1 MGKLDLILAAD
12 GEYARRLSE
21 FMRDMPGG
29 GRWRVTACTT
39 PDSLRGYLKGGYPV
53 DLVLVEPGFV
63 SEAEKACP
71 ASKLAVLVRRQ
82 GEGGGHPE
90 LLQFRPLPELI
101 ASMEAMHAGTDALSA
116 SADGRAFVAAVYD
129 PAGGQGK
136 TVLSVELARQA
147 AEQGKRVLYLNF
159 EVWDASEVFL
169 GAGSSAPEMEGGVGR
184 LLYCLKAGKQDAARQ
199 LAQIRTF
206 SSAMKCDYFP
216 PSPGPEERLAMT
228 GEDAVLLLD
237 FLAGGGFYDFIVA
250 DMDSRLD
257 EAAAS
262 IWQRSGRIA
271 WLVRSSESSMAKTRA
286 ALDYAA
292 RTYPERLRMEERK
305 LLFVQSMA
313 RQEPPG
319 EAELTSV
326 REPAARKPQLEY
338 AASIPVMAHYREGGS
353 VSPAYAKTV
362 RQLLQRMLPE
372 LVG

>member
-21 FMRDMPGG
+21 YMRDMPG

-53 DLVLVEPGFV
+53 DLVLVEPAFIH
-63 SEAEKACP
+63 EAEKACP
-71 ASKLAVLVRRQ
+71 VSRLAVLVRRR

-101 ASMEAMHAGTDALSA
+101 ASMEAVHAGTDALRT

-136 TVLSVELARQA
+136 TVLSIELARQA
-147 AEQGKRVLYLNF
+147 AAQGQRVLYLNF
-159 EVWDASEVFL
+159 EVWEASEVFL
-169 GAGSSAPEMEGGVGR
+169 GSGSSTPEMEGGVGR

-199 LAQIRTF
+199 LGQIRTF
-206 SSAMKCDYFP
+206 SSAVKCDYFP

-262 IWQRSGRIA
+262 IWQRSGRIV
-271 WLVRSSESSMAKTRA
+271 WLVPSSESSIAKTRS
-286 ALDYAA
+286 ALDYVA
-292 RTYPERLRMEERK
+292 RAYPDGLRMEERK
-305 LLFVQSMA
+305 VLFVQAMA
-313 RQEPPG
+313 RPDSQKA
-319 EAELTSV
+319 AELTGGRGPAV
-326 REPAARKPQLEY
+326 RDPQLDY
-338 AASIPVMAHYREGGS
+338 AAALPVMAQYREGGT
-353 VSPAYAKTV
+353 VSPAYANTV
-362 RQLLQRMLPE
+362 RQLLRRMLPE
-372 LVG
+372 LAG